1 MISNVV
7 QAAIA
12 ENAGRDK
19 NGGPSQTALGLLP
32 LSHIYGLTII
42 AHVCMFVGDEV
53 IILPKFE
60 LDQMLSVIDRYS
72 INMLYLVRSPPPAP
86 RPFCVY
92 GANWAVQVPP
102 IIVQML
108 SNTKTREKYSLKSV
122 QGIYSGAAPLGIETI
137 EGVNKIFPKWLVR
150 QGYGTVVFLDP
161 SHHLAYPLTMSSCQ
175 A

>member
-1 MISNVV
+1 MISHHNVISNVV
-7 QAAIA
+7 QAAMA

-60 LDQMLSVIDRYS
+60 LDQMLSVIDKYS
-72 INMLYLVRSPPPAP
+72 INMLYLVRLLPQ
-86 RPFCVY
+86 PFDPFLVLIEHF
-92 GANWAVQVPP
+92 QVPP

-150 QGYGTVVFLDP
+150 QGYGTSIP
-161 SHHLAYPLTMSSCQ
+161 
-175 A
+175 